1 MTGRWWAFGAVIA
14 VVAVIGLVA
23 ILSRPPST
31 PTAEEQV
38 RAVASELR
46 CPDCA
51 GLSAADS
58 PTQAAAEVRREVAEQ
73 LAAGR
78 TEAQIIDSFVARY
91 GDWIRLTPPGPVP
104 WLIPLLATAVG
115 AVILG
120 WWLLGRRSPTGVE
133 PELAHEPGDGT
144 SGSATPPAPGMS
156 SSRARRLATGAAV
169 VLAVAVA
176 VGYFMPEPVSL
187 AGQTVVNEPLA
198 QAQADEAARQD
209 TIQALLTQLQANP
222 VDQVALSDLADA
234 YLAGS
239 SGEDLQKAAV
249 VLIALIGLNP
259 DDPDPYPKL
268 ISAYVRAEDWTD
280 AAATTDALATIAPD
294 SPDVPFFEGLIAW
307 RGDGDAETAV
317 DAFDRFLEIA
327 PDDGR
332 VPMIRALR
340 QEAAGSE

>member
-1 MTGRWWAFGAVIA
+1 MTRRGWAFGAA
-14 VVAVIGLVA
+14 VAVIVTVGLVA
-23 ILSRPPST
+23 ILAKPSVT
-31 PTAEEQV
+31 PTAEQRV

-58 PTQAAAEVRREVAEQ
+58 PTQAAAEVRRQVAEQ

-78 TEAQIIDSFVARY
+78 TEDEIIDSFVARY

-104 WLIPLLATAVG
+104 WLIPLLATAAG
-115 AVILG
+115 AGILG
-120 WWLLGRRSPTGVE
+120 WWLLGRRSLPATE
-133 PELAHEPGDGT
+133 PDGT
-144 SGSATPPAPGMS
+144 PDAPTEGALATPRMARV
-156 SSRARRLATGAAV
+156 RARRLATGAAV

-176 VGYFMPEPVSL
+176 VGYFLPEPISL

-209 TIQALLTQLQANP
+209 RIERLLGQLQANP
-222 VDQVALSDLADA
+222 LDPAALSDLADA

-239 SGEDLQKAAV
+239 TAEDLQRAAV

-280 AAATTDALATIAPD
+280 AGATTESLANIAPD
-294 SPDVPFFEGLIAW
+294 SADVPFFEGLIAW
-307 RGDGDAETAV
+307 RGHGDAETAM
-317 DAFDRFLEIA
+317 DAFDRFLAMA

>member
-1 MTGRWWAFGAVIA
+1 MTRRWWVFGAVVA

-23 ILSRPPST
+23 VLAQPSVT

-58 PTQAAAEVRREVAEQ
+58 PTQAAAEVRRQVAEQ
-73 LAAGR
+73 LAAGQ
-78 TEAQIIDSFVARY
+78 TEDEIIDSFVARY

-115 AVILG
+115 AAILG
-120 WWLLGRRSPTGVE
+120 WWLVGRRAPPVA
-133 PELAHEPGDGT
+133 ELAAPTEE
-144 SGSATPPAPGMS
+144 SGEDAPDAPTVPRMAPQ
-156 SSRARRLATGAAV
+156 RARRLAAGAAV
-169 VLAVAVA
+169 VLAGAVA
-176 VGYFMPEPVSL
+176 IGFFLPEPLSL
-187 AGQTVVNEPLA
+187 AGQTIVNEPLA
-198 QAQADEAARQD
+198 QAQADEVARQD
-209 TIQALLTQLQANP
+209 EIQRLLGQLQANP
-222 VDQVALSDLADA
+222 IDPATLSDLADA

-239 SGEDLQKAAV
+239 TAEDLQKAAV

-280 AAATTDALATIAPD
+280 AAATTDALANIAPD
-294 SPDVPFFEGLIAW
+294 SPDVPFFEGIIAW
-307 RGDGDAETAV
+307 RGHGDAETAV
-317 DAFDRFLEIA
+317 DAFDQFLEMA

-332 VPMIRALR
+332 APMIRALR
-340 QEAAGSE
+340 QEAAAGSE

>member
-1 MTGRWWAFGAVIA
+1 MTRRLWVFGTTVIVMVAIGAVALLAQPA
-14 VVAVIGLVA
+14 VA
-23 ILSRPPST
+23 
-31 PTAEEQV
+31 PTAEQQA
-38 RAVASELR
+38 RAIAAELR

-104 WLIPLLATAVG
+104 WLIPVLATAAG
-115 AVILG
+115 ALILG
-120 WWLLGRRSPTGVE
+120 WWLLGRRGTGAG
-133 PELAHEPGDGT
+133 PEPGPAAAVAEEDE
-144 SGSATPPAPGMS
+144 APPPLP
-156 SSRARRLATGAAV
+156 RPLARRLAAAAGIILAGAM
-169 VLAVAVA
+169 A
-176 VGYFMPEPVSL
+176 VGYLLPEPLSL
-187 AGQTVVNEPLA
+187 AAQTVVNEPLA
-198 QAQADEAARQD
+198 QTRAAEADRQA
-209 TIQALLTQLQANP
+209 TIERLLGQLQANP
-222 VDQVALSDLADA
+222 MDPAALSDLADA

-239 SGEDLQKAAV
+239 TADDLQRAAV
-249 VLIALIGLNP
+249 VLLGLIGLNP
-259 DDPDPYPKL
+259 TDPDPYPKL

-280 AAATTDALATIAPD
+280 AAATTTALANIAPD

-307 RGDGDAETAV
+307 RGHSDAATAIE
-317 DAFDRFLEIA
+317 AFDRFLDMA

-340 QEAAGSE
+340 QEAAAGSE